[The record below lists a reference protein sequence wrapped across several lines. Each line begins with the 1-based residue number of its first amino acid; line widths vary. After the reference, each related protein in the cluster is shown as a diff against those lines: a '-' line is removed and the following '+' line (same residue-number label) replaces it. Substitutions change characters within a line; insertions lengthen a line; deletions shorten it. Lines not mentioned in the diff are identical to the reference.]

1 MKERKLNRVSSLA
14 QLKVD
19 VTRTRN
25 FRRVSSTDVQ
35 AKPRPREYQIGLYQ
49 GQSVLLHQRRLMK
62 GAVQSYR
69 ARILYFS
76 MSPRLDQQQSPTREQ
91 N

>member
-1 MKERKLNRVSSLA
+1 MSERKLNRVSSLT

-35 AKPRPREYQIGLYQ
+35 AKPRPRGPIVDTRLVYTMDS
-49 GQSVLLHQRRLMK
+49 QS
-62 GAVQSYR
+62 SY
-69 ARILYFS
+69 IK
-76 MSPRLDQQQSPTREQ
+76 DG
-91 N
+91 